1 MRTGPIV
8 TLEVAKQ
15 GAIYHG
21 LATLLSQPS
30 PVMTR
35 GTYIFV
41 QVAFLWEYAI
51 DRDSFVNISIL
62 IDIRVIANRAKDPTP
77 PTFLRVQ

>member
-15 GAIYHG
+15 GAIHHG

-35 GTYIFV
+35 GKVLSQFCIIFCLNINV
-41 QVAFLWEYAI
+41 LNVTG
-51 DRDSFVNISIL
+51 ISITAL
-62 IDIRVIANRAKDPTP
+62 PLSV
-77 PTFLRVQ
+77 VCE